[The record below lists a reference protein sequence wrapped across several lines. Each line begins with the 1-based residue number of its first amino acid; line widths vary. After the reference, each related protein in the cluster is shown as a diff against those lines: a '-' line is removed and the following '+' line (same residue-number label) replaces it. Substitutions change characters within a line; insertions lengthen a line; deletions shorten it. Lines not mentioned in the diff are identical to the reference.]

1 MQEKGTLTIERER
14 SCCFMIQ
21 VRQATNLQKLQMLL
35 EQEAAP
41 CHSCSRR
48 SPAAAPPATRR
59 RCQTNS
65 KR

>member
-1 MQEKGTLTIERER
+1 
-14 SCCFMIQ
+14 MIQ